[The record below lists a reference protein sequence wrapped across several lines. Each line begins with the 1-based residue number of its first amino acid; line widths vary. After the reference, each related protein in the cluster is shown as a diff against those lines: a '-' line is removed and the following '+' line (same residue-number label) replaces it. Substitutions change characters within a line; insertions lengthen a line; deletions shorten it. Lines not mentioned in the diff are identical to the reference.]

1 MNHKLN
7 EALFKQRI
15 RKIHRQVV
23 TEARLLN
30 EEESLYSVFVQPF
43 VDVVDAA
50 KLSGQDILNVAS
62 LYFDLLVTLDPRKMK
77 KAMEEFDKN
86 KATLDK
92 KWEPILERNREALAS
107 GDADLIAMVL
117 APGYFVAS
125 EAGLRVW
132 GAVPDIYGY
141 LGETGWRLPFAAA
154 IMGGKPE
161 APPKDKDKGG
171 KEKGILDKLKDLF
184 YLGEGIVLSSD
195 NIILEQDAPDE
206 QKPSLEKAF
215 QEYLEQTGLDQ
226 DLEDTGKE
234 LVDLYKTLLSDIAD
248 PLLAKFQ
255 VAADLAAAVDS
266 EQFMAALES
275 ASKQGIDLETA
286 GLDTVL
292 SQIKQDA
299 EKLAQSE
306 EFRKKI
312 AGVKTKTE
320 ADEAT
325 ESPPQVTDQEALKAA
340 EKVVFVKAK
349 QKFDEKYEQMQAKKE
364 KIKQQVLQA
373 LNEKLPNESS
383 VKALKTTE
391 AGREFLEQIIT
402 TKQKI
407 KDA

>member
-1 MNHKLN
+1 M
-7 EALFKQRI
+7 
-15 RKIHRQVV
+15 
-23 TEARLLN
+23 
-30 EEESLYSVFVQPF
+30 
-43 VDVVDAA
+43 
-50 KLSGQDILNVAS
+50 
-62 LYFDLLVTLDPRKMK
+62 
-77 KAMEEFDKN
+77 
-86 KATLDK
+86 
-92 KWEPILERNREALAS
+92 
-107 GDADLIAMVL
+107 
-117 APGYFVAS
+117 
-125 EAGLRVW
+125 
-132 GAVPDIYGY
+132 
-141 LGETGWRLPFAAA
+141 
-154 IMGGKPE
+154 
-161 APPKDKDKGG
+161 
-171 KEKGILDKLKDLF
+171 
-184 YLGEGIVLSSD
+184 
-195 NIILEQDAPDE
+195 
-206 QKPSLEKAF
+206 EKAF

-226 DLEDTGKE
+226 NLEDTGKE

-340 EKVVFVKAK
+340 EKVVFVQAK

-391 AGREFLEQIIT
+391 AGRAFLEQIVT

>member
-141 LGETGWRLPFAAA
+141 LGETGWRLPLAAA
-154 IMGGKPE
+154 IMGGKPKE
-161 APPKDKDKGG
+161 PKEPKYG

-383 VKALKTTE
+383 VKGLKTTE

-402 TKQKI
+402 TEQKI

>member
-77 KAMEEFDKN
+77 EAMVEFDKN

-92 KWEPILERNREALAS
+92 KWEPILERNREALTS

-141 LGETGWRLPFAAA
+141 LGETGWRLPLAAA
-154 IMGGKPE
+154 IMGGKPKE
-161 APPKDKDKGG
+161 PKEPKDG

-226 DLEDTGKE
+226 NLEDTGKE

-340 EKVVFVKAK
+340 EKVVFVQAK

-391 AGREFLEQIIT
+391 AGREFLEQIVT